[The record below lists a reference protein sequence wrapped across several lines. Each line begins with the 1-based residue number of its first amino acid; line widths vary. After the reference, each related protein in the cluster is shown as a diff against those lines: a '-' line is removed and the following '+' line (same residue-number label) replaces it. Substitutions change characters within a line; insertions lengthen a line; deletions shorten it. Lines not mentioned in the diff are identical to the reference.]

1 MSQRAVAFRAREQAI
16 LDATEHL
23 LLESGDEAIT
33 IEMIAERVG
42 IAKGTIYKHFQS
54 KDELILQVLIAY
66 ESELALVMAEAVKSQ
81 SIHQLIQ
88 SYVAFRLSDPEKHL
102 LYERLENKLAATRRT
117 LRPYFA
123 RLYFIRKSYLR
134 QALPFV
140 NTHLQSHQSTMTARD
155 YLSAGWALVQGTAAI
170 LHSSFYQRYLGDRDG
185 LLAAMLD
192 VLHDL
197 GSRPSHDLSVNVK

>member
-1 MSQRAVAFRAREQAI
+1 MTQRAAAFKAREQAI

-23 LLESGDEAIT
+23 LLDSGDEAIT

-66 ESELALVMAEAVKSQ
+66 EMELATVMAEAVKSQ
-81 SIHQLIQ
+81 DIHQLIQ
-88 SYVAFRLSDPEKHL
+88 SYFVFRLASPEKHL
-102 LYERLENKLAATRRT
+102 LFERLENKLAATRRT

-134 QALPFV
+134 QAFALNQDAEIV
-140 NTHLQSHQSTMTARD
+140 GHLAEVLMAQQRTSEARQLLD
-155 YLSAGWALVQGTAAI
+155 EALKRDPQDKYLLK
-170 LHSSFYQRYLGDRDG
+170 
-185 LLAAMLD
+185 LD
-192 VLHDL
+192 ARLRAEKPL
-197 GSRPSHDLSVNVK
+197 QP

>member
-1 MSQRAVAFRAREQAI
+1 MTRAAAFKAREQAI

-23 LLESGDEAIT
+23 LLDSGDEAIT

-54 KDELILQVLIAY
+54 KDELILHVLIAY
-66 ESELALVMAEAVKSQ
+66 ETELAAVMAEAVKSQ
-81 SIHQLIQ
+81 DIHQLIQ
-88 SYVAFRLSDPEKHL
+88 SYFVFRLASPEKHL
-102 LYERLENKLAATRRT
+102 LFERLENKLAATRRT

-123 RLYFIRKSYLR
+123 RLYFIRKGYLR

-140 NTHLQSHQSTMTARD
+140 TEHLHAHQSNMTARD

-192 VLHDL
+192 ALHDL
-197 GSRPSHDLSVNVK
+197 GVRPSSELSS

>member
-1 MSQRAVAFRAREQAI
+1 MTQRAAAFRAREQAI

-23 LLESGDEAIT
+23 LLELGDEAIT

-54 KDELILQVLIAY
+54 KDELIVQVLIAY
-66 ESELALVMAEAVKSQ
+66 EMELAAIMAEAAKSDD
-81 SIHQLIQ
+81 IHQLIQ
-88 SYVAFRLSDPEKHL
+88 AYFVFRLATPEKHL
-102 LYERLENKLAATRRT
+102 LFERLENKLAATRRT

-140 NTHLQSHQSTMTARD
+140 KQHLHEHNSTMTSRD

-170 LHSSFYQRYLGDRDG
+170 LHSSFYQRYLGDREG

-192 VLHDL
+192 TLHGLALRSSSDH
-197 GSRPSHDLSVNVK
+197 S